1 MVQSNQWIPP
11 SPIKWH
17 TLSREEQSR
26 YYEMARQQR
35 QLHMQLYPNWT
46 MRDSVASGAARKR
59 RNKRDKAAD
68 GGRNSINKPTQT
80 NPHRNIESKYSQ
92 QQQTTTTTTL
102 TPISI
107 FFCFVLKL
115 KSSESF
121 ELRARDWW
129 FTQPSLDVVGGWVGG
144 WERGAG
150 RRFDRVVSSAVA
162 RCRQIRSNTT
172 HAPTHFTSPP
182 SRFRLPSVSF
192 RFKIV
197 RIDRISIY
205 FWSNKF
211 SFCTLEMKIIG
222 IRIEVGRLS
231 IHWLW
236 LLFCIIHSPPP
247 HSAPCPPCSLSKR
260 YFCPCVMIIEHQ
272 YVNIIQRIGRWRRL
286 LGYSFLDS
294 DFSVFFPVLI
304 WLLFIIILSLSLS
317 LSPLFL
323 FLSVSL
329 SLFLWFYYH
338 FSWFHFLLLSG
349 VFFSL
354 LISFQFQIG

>member
-1 MVQSNQWIPP
+1 
-11 SPIKWH
+11 
-17 TLSREEQSR
+17 
-26 YYEMARQQR
+26 
-35 QLHMQLYPNWT
+35 
-46 MRDSVASGAARKR
+46 
-59 RNKRDKAAD
+59 
-68 GGRNSINKPTQT
+68 
-80 NPHRNIESKYSQ
+80 
-92 QQQTTTTTTL
+92 
-102 TPISI
+102 
-107 FFCFVLKL
+107 
-115 KSSESF
+115 
-121 ELRARDWW
+121 
-129 FTQPSLDVVGGWVGG
+129 
-144 WERGAG
+144 
-150 RRFDRVVSSAVA
+150 
-162 RCRQIRSNTT
+162 
-172 HAPTHFTSPP
+172 
-182 SRFRLPSVSF
+182 
-192 RFKIV
+192 
-197 RIDRISIY
+197 
-205 FWSNKF
+205 
-211 SFCTLEMKIIG
+211 MKIIG

-247 HSAPCPPCSLSKR
+247 YSAPCPPCSLSKR